1 MILYNYGPGNTY
13 AAFDAEV
20 DGRASAMEIHEVI
33 DHIEHE
39 LMEEMN
45 IHVTCHMDPVI
56 PDDPAR
62 IRLMAM
68 LTDAL
73 RPFDA
78 VEGIHDLHV
87 QRTGEQSELHVDVVI
102 TPGASYA
109 PEEIT
114 SAVNQALAEAG
125 EEGKA
130 VLFFDQAYTVTEHK
144 EDENEDRDS

>member
-1 MILYNYGPGNTY
+1 MQSKTDEGEKIMKRPIVLGNWKTNKTV
-13 AAFDAEV
+13 AESLGYMDV
-20 DGRASAMEIHEVI
+20 LIDDCEI
-33 DHIEHE
+33 DRYD
-39 LMEEMN
+39 N
-45 IHVTCHMDPVI
+45 
-56 PDDPAR
+56 
-62 IRLMAM
+62 
-68 LTDAL
+68 
-73 RPFDA
+73 
-78 VEGIHDLHV
+78 
-87 QRTGEQSELHVDVVI
+87 VDVVI